1 MITSYQFVKFKEDSF
16 IDFHRQ
22 LAEQNTVSC
31 FDFEDSIID
40 FKQNDT
46 NRYKSDYR
54 DKVIRLVTK
63 NKTKILNSWL
73 GFRINEYGDNKYHD
87 DITALKQLN
96 GIKFKVIFLANVHSS
111 EILKKFLDE
120 NEDIN
125 FDEVIPI
132 IESNESFASMVDI
145 IKFKHPKFKNVVF
158 GHCDYNLSCN
168 IFPFIHQDNPRY
180 WYWVQKFEKLCTSE
194 GIGFVNSVYLNL
206 NHSSHFK
213 LMLKNTSRFF
223 DDWGQVTLNTQQS
236 TDAHNFKDTD
246 LINVREL
253 NLLDDLNISEYADK
267 IVKLF
272 EKYNPDGRGYT
283 IMPDTKIFICP
294 QEYLAAKRFI
304 SE

>member
-1 MITSYQFVKFKEDSF
+1 MIISYQFVKFKEDSF
-16 IDFHRQ
+16 VEFHRQ
-22 LAEQNTVSC
+22 LSEQNTVSC

-40 FKQNDT
+40 FKQNDS

-54 DKVIRLVTK
+54 EKVIKLITK
-63 NKTKILNSWL
+63 NKTKILKSWI
-73 GFRINEYGDNKYHD
+73 GFRINEYGDNRYHD
-87 DITALKQLN
+87 DIAALNKLN
-96 GIKFKVIFLANVHSS
+96 DMKFKVLFLANVTSP
-111 EILKKFLDE
+111 EILEKFLGE
-120 NEDIN
+120 NQNLN

-132 IESNESFASMVDI
+132 IESNEAFGNLEDI
-145 IKFKHPKFKNVVF
+145 IKFKHPKFKNIVF
-158 GHCDYNLSCN
+158 GHCDYNLSCD

-180 WYWVQKFEKLCTSE
+180 WFWVQKFEKLCRE
-194 GIGFVNSVYLNL
+194 NKKGFVNSIYLNL
-206 NHSSHFK
+206 NHSLHYK

-223 DDWGQVTLNTQQS
+223 DNWGQITLNTQQS
-236 TDAHNFKDTD
+236 TDAFNFKDTD

-253 NLLDDLNISEYADK
+253 NFSDDLNITEYANK

-304 SE
+304 SG

>member
-16 IDFHRQ
+16 VEFHRT
-22 LAEQNTVSC
+22 LSEQNTVSC

-54 DKVIRLVTK
+54 EKVIKLITK
-63 NKTKILNSWL
+63 NKTKILKSWI
-73 GFRINEYGDNKYHD
+73 GFRINEYGDNRYQD
-87 DITALKQLN
+87 DIEALNKLN
-96 GIKFKVIFLANVHSS
+96 EMKFRVLFLANVTTP
-111 EILKKFLDE
+111 ETLEKFFNE
-120 NEDIN
+120 NQNLN
-125 FDEVIPI
+125 FEELIPI
-132 IESNESFASMVDI
+132 IESNEAFGNLEEI

-158 GHCDYNLSCN
+158 GHCDYNLSCD

-180 WYWVQKFEKLCTSE
+180 WFWVQKFEKLCSE
-194 GIGFVNSVYLNL
+194 NNKGFVNSIYLNL
-206 NHSSHFK
+206 NHSLHFK

-223 DDWGQVTLNTQQS
+223 DNWGQITLNTQQS
-236 TDAHNFKDTD
+236 TDAFNFKDTD

-253 NLLDDLNISEYADK
+253 NLLDDMNITEYANK

-304 SE
+304 SG

>member
-16 IDFHRQ
+16 VEFHRT
-22 LAEQNTVSC
+22 LSEQNTVSC

-54 DKVIRLVTK
+54 EKVIKLITK
-63 NKTKILNSWL
+63 NKTKILKSWI
-73 GFRINEYGDNKYHD
+73 GFRINEYGDNRYQD
-87 DITALKQLN
+87 DIEALNKLN
-96 GIKFKVIFLANVHSS
+96 EMKFRVLFLANVTTP
-111 EILKKFLDE
+111 ETLEKFFNE
-120 NEDIN
+120 NQNLN
-125 FDEVIPI
+125 FEELIPI
-132 IESNESFASMVDI
+132 IESNEAFGNLEEI

-158 GHCDYNLSCN
+158 GHCDYNLSCD

-180 WYWVQKFEKLCTSE
+180 WFWVQKFEKLCSE
-194 GIGFVNSVYLNL
+194 NNKGFVNSIYLNL
-206 NHSSHFK
+206 NHSLHFK

-223 DDWGQVTLNTQQS
+223 DNWGQITLNTQHS
-236 TDAHNFKDTD
+236 TDAFNFKDTD

-253 NLLDDLNISEYADK
+253 NLLDDMNITEYANK

-304 SE
+304 SG

>member
-1 MITSYQFVKFKEDSF
+1 MITSYQFVKFREDSF
-16 IDFHRQ
+16 IEFHNQ
-22 LAEQNTVSC
+22 LAKQNTVSC

-40 FKQNDT
+40 FKKNDT

-54 DKVIRLVTK
+54 DKVVSLIK
-63 NKTKILNSWL
+63 SNKSKIDNEYL
-73 GFRINEYGDNKYHD
+73 GFRINEYGNNRYFD
-87 DITALKQLN
+87 DLNALKQL
-96 GIKFKVIFLANVHSS
+96 GGTKFKCIFLADVDST
-111 EILKKFLDE
+111 EILKKFLTE
-120 NEDIN
+120 NADLN

-132 IESNESFASMVDI
+132 VENNVSFTNIENIM
-145 IKFKHPKFKNVVF
+145 KFKHPKFKNISF

-180 WYWVQKFEKLCTSE
+180 WFWVQKFEKLCKKE
-194 GIGFVNSVYLNL
+194 DIGFVNSPYLNL

-213 LMLKNTSRFF
+213 LMIKNTSRFF
-223 DDWGQVTLNTQQS
+223 DDWGQITLNTQQS
-236 TDAHNFKDTD
+236 ANCHMFNEEA

-253 NLLDDLNISEYADK
+253 NLMDDLNISEYAVK
-267 IVKLF
+267 IVDLF

-283 IMPDTKIFICP
+283 IMPDSKIFICP

>member
-1 MITSYQFVKFKEDSF
+1 MITSYQFVKFKEETF
-16 IDFHRQ
+16 VDFHRQ
-22 LAEQNTVSC
+22 LSEQNTVSC

-40 FKQNDT
+40 FKKNDT

-54 DKVIRLVTK
+54 EKVIKLVTK
-63 NKTKILNSWL
+63 NKTKILKSWI
-73 GFRINEYGDNKYHD
+73 GFRINEYGDNRYFD
-87 DITALKQLN
+87 DIAALNKLD
-96 GIKFKVIFLANVHSS
+96 GMKFKALFLANVSS
-111 EILKKFLDE
+111 AEILEQFINDNPNL
-120 NEDIN
+120 N

-132 IESNESFASMVDI
+132 IESNESFSGLEGIM
-145 IKFKHPKFKNVVF
+145 KFKHPKFKNVAF
-158 GHCDYNLSCN
+158 GHCDYNLNCN
-168 IFPFIHQDNPRY
+168 IFPFIHQDNARY
-180 WYWVQKFEKLCTSE
+180 WFWVQKFQKLCLE
-194 GIGFVNSVYLNL
+194 NNIGFINSIYLNL

-223 DDWGQVTLNTQQS
+223 DNWGQVTLNTQQS
-236 TDAHNFKDTD
+236 TDAHNFNDAD

-253 NLLDDLNISEYADK
+253 NLLEDMNITEYADK

-272 EKYNPDGRGYT
+272 EKYNPEGRGYT

>member
-16 IDFHRQ
+16 VEFHRK

-54 DKVIRLVTK
+54 EKVIKLIAK
-63 NKTKILNSWL
+63 NKAQILKSWI
-73 GFRINEYGDNKYHD
+73 GFRINEYGDNRYQD
-87 DITALKQLN
+87 DIEALNKLN
-96 GIKFKVIFLANVHSS
+96 EMKFRVLFLANVTTP
-111 EILKKFLDE
+111 EILEKFLNE
-120 NEDIN
+120 NQNIN
-125 FDEVIPI
+125 FEEVIPI
-132 IESNESFASMVDI
+132 IESNEAFVNLEEI

-158 GHCDYNLSCN
+158 GHCDYNLSCDV
-168 IFPFIHQDNPRY
+168 FPFIHQDNPRY
-180 WYWVQKFEKLCTSE
+180 WFWVQKFEKLCKE
-194 GIGFVNSVYLNL
+194 NNKGFVNSIYLNL
-206 NHSSHFK
+206 NHSLHFK

-223 DDWGQVTLNTQQS
+223 DNWGQITLNTQQS
-236 TDAHNFKDTD
+236 TDAFNFKDTD

-253 NLLDDLNISEYADK
+253 NLLNDMNITEYANK

-304 SE
+304 SG